1 MTTQVPPSALLPLN
15 PEQLARLQAATTD
28 LTPTQLAWVSGYFWG
43 VLNQQPAALAA
54 TPAPAAEMPGITII
68 SASQTGNAR
77 RVAEALRDDLL
88 AAKLN
93 VKLVNAGD
101 YKFKQIASEKL
112 LIVVTSTQG
121 EGEPP
126 EEAVALHKFLFSKK
140 APKLENT
147 AFAVFSLGDSSY
159 EFFCQSGKDF
169 DSKLAELGGE
179 RLLDRVDADV
189 EYQAAA
195 SEWRAR
201 VVDALK
207 SRAPVAAPSQSVATG
222 AVNEIHT
229 SPYSKDAPLAASL
242 SVNQKITGR
251 NSEKDVR
258 HIEIDLGDSGLRY
271 QPGDALGVW
280 YQNDPALVKELVEL
294 LWLKGDEPVTVE
306 GKTLP
311 LNEALQWH
319 FELTV
324 NTANIVEN
332 YATLTRSET
341 LLPLVGDKAK
351 LQHYAATTPI
361 VDMVR
366 FSPAQ
371 LDAEALINLLRP
383 LTPRL
388 YSIASSQAEVEN
400 EVHVTVGVVRYD
412 VEGRARA
419 GGASSFLADRVEEEG
434 EVRVFIEHNDNFR
447 LPTNPETPVIMIGPG
462 TGIAPFRAFMQQR
475 AADEAP
481 GKNWLFFG
489 NPHFTEDLNDGLT
502 GGFKGDNFLLIRFH
516 GMYQQD
522 DRDIRAERAEQ
533 KLEPRHAMLLRCRLP
548 GGVITTKQW
557 QAIDKFAGENTI
569 YGSIRLTNRQTFQ
582 FHGILKKNVKP
593 VHQMLHSV
601 GLDALA
607 TANDMNRNVLCTS
620 NPYESQLHA
629 EAYEWAKKIS
639 EHLLPRTRA
648 YAEIWLD
655 QEKVATTDEE
665 PILGQTYLPRKFK
678 TTVVIPPQNDIDLH
692 ANDMNFVAI
701 AENGKLVGFNLLVGG
716 GLSIEHGNKKTY
728 ARTASEFGYLPLEHT
743 LAVAEAVVTT
753 QRDWGNRT
761 DRKNA
766 KTKYTLERVGVETF
780 KAEVERRAGIKF
792 EPIRP
797 YEFTGRGDRIGWVK
811 GIDDN
816 WHLTLFIENGRILDY
831 PGRPLKTGL
840 LEIAKIHKGDF
851 RITANQNLII
861 AGVPESEKAKIEKI
875 AKESGLMNAVT
886 PQRENSMA
894 CVSFPTC
901 PLAMAEAER
910 FLPSF
915 IDNIDNLM
923 AKHGVSDEHIVMR
936 VTGCPNGCGRAMLAE
951 VGLVGKAPG
960 RYNLHLGGNRMGTRI
975 PRMYK
980 ENITEPEILAS
991 LDELIG
997 RWAKEREAG
1006 EGFGDFTVRAGIIRP
1021 VLDPARDLWD

>member
-88 AAKLN
+88 TAKLN

-229 SPYSKDAPLAASL
+229 SPYSKDAPLVASL

-280 YQNDPALVKELVEL
+280 YQNDPALVKELVE
-294 LWLKGDEPVTVE
+294 
-306 GKTLP
+306 
-311 LNEALQWH
+311 
-319 FELTV
+319 
-324 NTANIVEN
+324 
-332 YATLTRSET
+332 

-434 EVRVFIEHNDNFR
+434 ELRVFIEHNDNFR
-447 LPTNPETPVIMIGPG
+447 LPANPETPVIMIGPG

-489 NPHFTEDLNDGLT
+489 NPHFTEDFLYQVEWQRYVKEGVLTRIDLAWSRDQKEKVYVQDKLREQGAELWRWINDGAHIYVC
-502 GGFKGDNFLLIRFH
+502 GDANRMAKDVEQALL
-516 GMYQQD
+516 
-522 DRDIRAERAEQ
+522 E
-533 KLEPRHAMLLRCRLP
+533 
-548 GGVITTKQW
+548 V
-557 QAIDKFAGENTI
+557 
-569 YGSIRLTNRQTFQ
+569 
-582 FHGILKKNVKP
+582 
-593 VHQMLHSV
+593 
-601 GLDALA
+601 
-607 TANDMNRNVLCTS
+607 
-620 NPYESQLHA
+620 
-629 EAYEWAKKIS
+629 
-639 EHLLPRTRA
+639 
-648 YAEIWLD
+648 
-655 QEKVATTDEE
+655 
-665 PILGQTYLPRKFK
+665 
-678 TTVVIPPQNDIDLH
+678 
-692 ANDMNFVAI
+692 I
-701 AENGKLVGFNLLVGG
+701 AEFGG
-716 GLSIEHGNKKTY
+716 MDTEAADEFLSEL
-728 ARTASEFGYLPLEHT
+728 R
-743 LAVAEAVVTT
+743 
-753 QRDWGNRT
+753 
-761 DRKNA
+761 
-766 KTKYTLERVGVETF
+766 
-780 KAEVERRAGIKF
+780 VERR
-792 EPIRP
+792 
-797 YEFTGRGDRIGWVK
+797 Y
-811 GIDDN
+811 
-816 WHLTLFIENGRILDY
+816 
-831 PGRPLKTGL
+831 
-840 LEIAKIHKGDF
+840 
-851 RITANQNLII
+851 
-861 AGVPESEKAKIEKI
+861 
-875 AKESGLMNAVT
+875 
-886 PQRENSMA
+886 QRD
-894 CVSFPTC
+894 V
-901 PLAMAEAER
+901 
-910 FLPSF
+910 
-915 IDNIDNLM
+915 
-923 AKHGVSDEHIVMR
+923 
-936 VTGCPNGCGRAMLAE
+936 
-951 VGLVGKAPG
+951 
-960 RYNLHLGGNRMGTRI
+960 Y
-975 PRMYK
+975 
-980 ENITEPEILAS
+980 
-991 LDELIG
+991 
-997 RWAKEREAG
+997 
-1006 EGFGDFTVRAGIIRP
+1006 
-1021 VLDPARDLWD
+1021 